1 MITNNS
7 ALIVPPPSPV
17 ALTNDIRAI
26 KPPVEIPNSWAWL
39 WWILA
44 AAAILAIIG
53 WAFVWWR
60 QRQVAASILPPTLP
74 HVRAKQKLQAAL
86 ALLSDPRLFCI
97 EVSGILRVYLEE
109 QFNFRAP
116 ERTTD
121 EFLVELQA
129 TSLLTIDQKQSLAEF
144 LQDCD
149 LVKFARF
156 EPTETALRGL
166 LESALRLVDETQFEP
181 IHPGPDFQPP
191 PPSSTE
197 RPLLPS
203 NAEQPSGQPD
213 RSPQPAVAAR
223 SPEGFQGNPPS
234 E

>member
-26 KPPVEIPNSWAWL
+26 KPPVTIPNGWAWL
-39 WWILA
+39 GWILA

-60 QRQVAASILPPTLP
+60 RRQVAASVLPPAPP
-74 HVRAKQKLQAAL
+74 HVRAKHKLQAAL

-97 EVSGILRVYLEE
+97 EVSGTLRVYLEE

-121 EFLVELQA
+121 EFLLELQA
-129 TSLLTIDQKQSLAEF
+129 TNLLTPDQKQSLAEF

-181 IHPGPDFQPP
+181 IRLGLDSAEPPTLASDAGRPIGHLEPG
-191 PPSSTE
+191 
-197 RPLLPS
+197 
-203 NAEQPSGQPD
+203 
-213 RSPQPAVAAR
+213 PQPAVAAR
-223 SPEGFQGNPPS
+223 NPPS

>member
-17 ALTNDIRAI
+17 VLTNDIRAI
-26 KPPVEIPNSWAWL
+26 KPPVEIPNGWAWL
-39 WWILA
+39 GWTLA

-53 WAFVWWR
+53 WAFVWWCR
-60 QRQVAASILPPTLP
+60 RQVAASVLPPAPP
-74 HVRAKQKLQAAL
+74 HVRAKLKLQAAL

-109 QFNFRAP
+109 RFNFRAP

-129 TSLLTIDQKQSLAEF
+129 TSLLTPDQKQSLAEF

-156 EPTETALRGL
+156 EPTQTALRGL

-181 IHPGPDFQPP
+181 IHPGPHSQPP

-197 RPLLPS
+197 LPPLPS
-203 NAEQPSGQPD
+203 NADQPAGQRD
-213 RSPQPAVAAR
+213 RNPQPAVAAR
-223 SPEGFQGNPPS
+223 SPESFQSNPPS

>member
-26 KPPVEIPNSWAWL
+26 KPPVEIPNGWAWL
-39 WWILA
+39 WWTLA

-60 QRQVAASILPPTLP
+60 RRRMAASVLPPAPP
-74 HVRAKQKLQAAL
+74 HVRAKHKLQAAL

-129 TSLLTIDQKQSLAEF
+129 TSLLTPDQKQSLAEF

-181 IHPGPDFQPP
+181 IHPGPDSRPP
-191 PPSSTE
+191 PPSSAGP
-197 RPLLPS
+197 PLIRARANQS
-203 NAEQPSGQPD
+203 AEQLD

-223 SPEGFQGNPPS
+223 NPPS